1 MNRYGKRCVLYPRVS
16 TEMQVDGYS
25 LEGQKNMLTRFADR
39 EEMIVVDTYEDA
51 GKSGKSIEGRPAFQ
65 KMLRDIEDGLDIDYI
80 LVYKLSRFGRNAA
93 DILNSLELVQSYGV
107 NLICIEEGIDSSQT
121 SGKLLI
127 SVLSAVA
134 EIERENIIEQTM
146 NGRREK
152 ARQGG
157 WNGGFAPY
165 GYTLED
171 NKLMIEETEA
181 VAIRKIFELY
191 TSSEIGLGGIANQL
205 NLQGIRKIPRQNGT
219 LEDWT
224 GHFIKLIL
232 DNPVYCGKIAY
243 GRRTKEKVKGTKNDY
258 QMKRNDDY
266 ILTEGQ
272 HKGIVSEE
280 VWEKAHAK
288 RLRTGVKQPSKI
300 GRDRV
305 HLLSG
310 LLKCPVCGSPMYT
323 NKHAW
328 TNKDGTYKEIYY
340 YVCSRNRMVRGKH
353 CEYKAMLKKTDIE
366 PMVIEAIREIV
377 RNEEYAQ
384 AIKKRIG
391 VQIDTKA
398 VDKELEGYQAKLKEV
413 DLNKTRLEREIDSL
427 PADAKYRERKL
438 HDMTL
443 RLDSLY
449 DVIVE
454 LEEKIEDAKL
464 RRDAIKQQAIT
475 LENIYKIMVNFDCV
489 YNIINDEEKR
499 NVVTALIKEIEIY
512 RNDESEYP
520 LKRIGLNFPVFK
532 DGGEVTELLWD
543 KGNTVD
549 WVAQDMASYDW
560 NDANANGYTGY
571 ELEAGDYVITAR
583 SNSHDVKLSE
593 TYTVAAG
600 MNCTT
605 DYITGN
611 EIESL
616 FVDDFTSVNDSL
628 LSGMISRATGLTQ
641 PAPASKTD
649 REISDD
655 TLATLDGQYS
665 YRSYMDQGYEEW
677 FVNEDGI
684 PSTWTQAA
692 TRTEG
697 EKAPISIMDM
707 AGIDFSLKIEDGEVV
722 QGDDEGSQKWE
733 AFMNQLTWE
742 EMASLVNNGGG
753 VKAIDAVDVVGAGVN
768 ETPLQLSGGTL
779 WACPPILAA
788 TFNLDLAEEVGVMMG
803 NEALFKGCSYWQG
816 NAMNIHRS
824 PLSGRN
830 VEYYSQDGVHGG
842 KFAAAVVAGVTSK
855 GVTCHIKHMVL
866 NDQESYRDLNGGVS
880 TWATEQVIRE
890 IYAKPFEYALK
901 VGRSTGVMSS
911 FNRIGMVNSQLNLAM
926 HKLVR
931 NEWSNRAIFE
941 TDAWQGTYC
950 PLDLMVRQGDNQVLG
965 AGTTLPDI
973 GLEIGAWDADGN
985 CVRVSDGAEGTFL
998 SQTHYAAVRRSAQ
1011 EILWNYANSSAV
1023 HNGYIGFEP
1032 CVLEFDS
1039 YAAQSLP
1046 ISFGDVDIAT
1056 ITLADGAQLPEGFTM
1071 SDAGVVTSDGSLAEG
1086 EWTVDIKLN
1095 GIDGYITLGAQAV
1108 IRVVD
1113 ALHVSTT
1120 SLKVGEAANV
1130 TVDAPYYA
1138 YEGLV
1143 KVNPRFVSTVKHT
1156 DGTPVAQG
1164 EMEGF
1169 GGKTILPGTGDSVGG
1184 TLRIQNW
1191 YWKDA
1196 SQVQGNNYDG
1206 LGALAFADIEAT
1218 DARYLETADV
1228 EAGNYYQAYLYEFRV
1243 SDEDA
1248 AKLAEYGLTAE
1259 KVMAPVTAYQGITYD
1274 YNSALAITGTPTK
1287 AGEVEITV
1295 TLQIPLV
1302 RGFGSR
1308 FPNNVHVGSPTA
1320 TEVTRTFTLTI
1331 GE

>member
-454 LEEKIEDAKL
+454 LEEKIEDARL

-543 KGNTVD
+543 KGNTVEGVFIEFNRD
-549 WVAQDMASYDW
+549 SI
-560 NDANANGYTGY
+560 DAWLRDP
-571 ELEAGDYVITAR
+571 ELGA
-583 SNSHDVKLSE
+583 L
-593 TYTVAAG
+593 
-600 MNCTT
+600 
-605 DYITGN
+605 
-611 EIESL
+611 
-616 FVDDFTSVNDSL
+616 
-628 LSGMISRATGLTQ
+628 
-641 PAPASKTD
+641 
-649 REISDD
+649 
-655 TLATLDGQYS
+655 
-665 YRSYMDQGYEEW
+665 
-677 FVNEDGI
+677 
-684 PSTWTQAA
+684 
-692 TRTEG
+692 
-697 EKAPISIMDM
+697 
-707 AGIDFSLKIEDGEVV
+707 
-722 QGDDEGSQKWE
+722 SQKYAQCYKE
-733 AFMNQLTWE
+733 FCE
-742 EMASLVNNGGG
+742 
-753 VKAIDAVDVVGAGVN
+753 
-768 ETPLQLSGGTL
+768 
-779 WACPPILAA
+779 
-788 TFNLDLAEEVGVMMG
+788 
-803 NEALFKGCSYWQG
+803 
-816 NAMNIHRS
+816 
-824 PLSGRN
+824 
-830 VEYYSQDGVHGG
+830 
-842 KFAAAVVAGVTSK
+842 SK
-855 GVTCHIKHMVL
+855 
-866 NDQESYRDLNGGVS
+866 
-880 TWATEQVIRE
+880 
-890 IYAKPFEYALK
+890 
-901 VGRSTGVMSS
+901 
-911 FNRIGMVNSQLNLAM
+911 
-926 HKLVR
+926 
-931 NEWSNRAIFE
+931 
-941 TDAWQGTYC
+941 
-950 PLDLMVRQGDNQVLG
+950 
-965 AGTTLPDI
+965 
-973 GLEIGAWDADGN
+973 
-985 CVRVSDGAEGTFL
+985 
-998 SQTHYAAVRRSAQ
+998 
-1011 EILWNYANSSAV
+1011 
-1023 HNGYIGFEP
+1023 
-1032 CVLEFDS
+1032 
-1039 YAAQSLP
+1039 
-1046 ISFGDVDIAT
+1046 
-1056 ITLADGAQLPEGFTM
+1056 
-1071 SDAGVVTSDGSLAEG
+1071 
-1086 EWTVDIKLN
+1086 EWTV
-1095 GIDGYITLGAQAV
+1095 T
-1108 IRVVD
+1108 
-1113 ALHVSTT
+1113 
-1120 SLKVGEAANV
+1120 
-1130 TVDAPYYA
+1130 
-1138 YEGLV
+1138 
-1143 KVNPRFVSTVKHT
+1143 
-1156 DGTPVAQG
+1156 
-1164 EMEGF
+1164 
-1169 GGKTILPGTGDSVGG
+1169 
-1184 TLRIQNW
+1184 TLR
-1191 YWKDA
+1191 
-1196 SQVQGNNYDG
+1196 
-1206 LGALAFADIEAT
+1206 
-1218 DARYLETADV
+1218 DARYVLMHTFAHLLIKQMSMSSGYSSSAIRERIYFGDDMSGVLLYTGSADKEGSLGGLVELGNIDQLIVLMKDAFQEALVCTNDPECLNNVPAGNNSNGAACHSCCMISETACENGNRMLDRGLIVPIDGRENQSYFKTLV
-1228 EAGNYYQAYLYEFRV
+1228 EELCQL
-1243 SDEDA
+1243 
-1248 AKLAEYGLTAE
+1248 
-1259 KVMAPVTAYQGITYD
+1259 
-1274 YNSALAITGTPTK
+1274 
-1287 AGEVEITV
+1287 EV
-1295 TLQIPLV
+1295 
-1302 RGFGSR
+1302 
-1308 FPNNVHVGSPTA
+1308 
-1320 TEVTRTFTLTI
+1320 
-1331 GE
+1331 

>member
-454 LEEKIEDAKL
+454 LEEKIEDARL

-543 KGNTVD
+543 KGNTVETVDGMSIQKIDRMIELLREEKYQWKPARREYIPKKNGKKRPLGIPTWGDKLLQEVMREILEAYYEPQFSNHSHGFRPNRGCHTALQEIQIWKGTRWFIEGDISKYFDTIDHDVLLKILEKNIHDGRFLRLISNMLKAGYLDD
-549 WVAQDMASYDW
+549 WKFNQTISGAPQGGVISPLLANIYLNEFDQWIENTLIPQYTKGKRQKSNPAYNRMNAEISKARKNRNIQTAHKLEVERRNIPSVDPYDENYRRCRYVRYADDFLIGFTGSKADAEEIKAAMHNFLENELRLELSQEKTLITNASSQAAKFLGYEIKAQRA
-560 NDANANGYTGY
+560 NDYIDPKGRRGANGAIALLVPAKVIESKCQSFKRNGKVTHRNALLQDDDFSIVQQFQAEYRGLVQYYILAQNLSWFSTLYWVMETSLLKTLACKHRSSMKKQKKKYRTTTTSTSGKEVPCLQVVVPRPGKKPLVATWGGISLVRKRKAIIEDKPY
-571 ELEAGDYVITAR
+571 KVYGGRTELVKRLLADTCELCGSKENIEVHHIRKLA
-583 SNSHDVKLSE
+583 DVKNKGLLNSP
-593 TYTVAAG
+593 TWAQVMAAG
-600 MNCTT
+600 N
-605 DYITGN
+605 
-611 EIESL
+611 
-616 FVDDFTSVNDSL
+616 
-628 LSGMISRATGLTQ
+628 R
-641 PAPASKTD
+641 KTLVVC
-649 REISDD
+649 RECHVAIH
-655 TLATLDGQYS
+655 
-665 YRSYMDQGYEEW
+665 
-677 FVNEDGI
+677 
-684 PSTWTQAA
+684 
-692 TRTEG
+692 
-697 EKAPISIMDM
+697 
-707 AGIDFSLKIEDGEVV
+707 
-722 QGDDEGSQKWE
+722 
-733 AFMNQLTWE
+733 
-742 EMASLVNNGGG
+742 NGTIN
-753 VKAIDAVDVVGAGVN
+753 K
-768 ETPLQLSGGTL
+768 
-779 WACPPILAA
+779 
-788 TFNLDLAEEVGVMMG
+788 
-803 NEALFKGCSYWQG
+803 
-816 NAMNIHRS
+816 
-824 PLSGRN
+824 PLS
-830 VEYYSQDGVHGG
+830 
-842 KFAAAVVAGVTSK
+842 
-855 GVTCHIKHMVL
+855 
-866 NDQESYRDLNGGVS
+866 
-880 TWATEQVIRE
+880 
-890 IYAKPFEYALK
+890 
-901 VGRSTGVMSS
+901 
-911 FNRIGMVNSQLNLAM
+911 
-926 HKLVR
+926 
-931 NEWSNRAIFE
+931 
-941 TDAWQGTYC
+941 
-950 PLDLMVRQGDNQVLG
+950 
-965 AGTTLPDI
+965 
-973 GLEIGAWDADGN
+973 
-985 CVRVSDGAEGTFL
+985 
-998 SQTHYAAVRRSAQ
+998 
-1011 EILWNYANSSAV
+1011 
-1023 HNGYIGFEP
+1023 
-1032 CVLEFDS
+1032 
-1039 YAAQSLP
+1039 
-1046 ISFGDVDIAT
+1046 
-1056 ITLADGAQLPEGFTM
+1056 
-1071 SDAGVVTSDGSLAEG
+1071 
-1086 EWTVDIKLN
+1086 
-1095 GIDGYITLGAQAV
+1095 
-1108 IRVVD
+1108 
-1113 ALHVSTT
+1113 
-1120 SLKVGEAANV
+1120 
-1130 TVDAPYYA
+1130 
-1138 YEGLV
+1138 
-1143 KVNPRFVSTVKHT
+1143 
-1156 DGTPVAQG
+1156 
-1164 EMEGF
+1164 
-1169 GGKTILPGTGDSVGG
+1169 
-1184 TLRIQNW
+1184 
-1191 YWKDA
+1191 
-1196 SQVQGNNYDG
+1196 
-1206 LGALAFADIEAT
+1206 
-1218 DARYLETADV
+1218 
-1228 EAGNYYQAYLYEFRV
+1228 
-1243 SDEDA
+1243 
-1248 AKLAEYGLTAE
+1248 
-1259 KVMAPVTAYQGITYD
+1259 
-1274 YNSALAITGTPTK
+1274 
-1287 AGEVEITV
+1287 
-1295 TLQIPLV
+1295 
-1302 RGFGSR
+1302 
-1308 FPNNVHVGSPTA
+1308 
-1320 TEVTRTFTLTI
+1320 
-1331 GE
+1331 

>member
-384 AIKKRIG
+384 AIKKRIS

-454 LEEKIEDAKL
+454 LEEKIEDARL

-543 KGNTVD
+543 KGNTV
-549 WVAQDMASYDW
+549 
-560 NDANANGYTGY
+560 
-571 ELEAGDYVITAR
+571 EA
-583 SNSHDVKLSE
+583 
-593 TYTVAAG
+593 TVP
-600 MNCTT
+600 
-605 DYITGN
+605 
-611 EIESL
+611 
-616 FVDDFTSVNDSL
+616 FT
-628 LSGMISRATGLTQ
+628 
-641 PAPASKTD
+641 
-649 REISDD
+649 
-655 TLATLDGQYS
+655 
-665 YRSYMDQGYEEW
+665 
-677 FVNEDGI
+677 
-684 PSTWTQAA
+684 
-692 TRTEG
+692 
-697 EKAPISIMDM
+697 
-707 AGIDFSLKIEDGEVV
+707 
-722 QGDDEGSQKWE
+722 
-733 AFMNQLTWE
+733 
-742 EMASLVNNGGG
+742 
-753 VKAIDAVDVVGAGVN
+753 
-768 ETPLQLSGGTL
+768 
-779 WACPPILAA
+779 
-788 TFNLDLAEEVGVMMG
+788 
-803 NEALFKGCSYWQG
+803 
-816 NAMNIHRS
+816 HR
-824 PLSGRN
+824 
-830 VEYYSQDGVHGG
+830 
-842 KFAAAVVAGVTSK
+842 
-855 GVTCHIKHMVL
+855 
-866 NDQESYRDLNGGVS
+866 
-880 TWATEQVIRE
+880 
-890 IYAKPFEYALK
+890 
-901 VGRSTGVMSS
+901 
-911 FNRIGMVNSQLNLAM
+911 
-926 HKLVR
+926 
-931 NEWSNRAIFE
+931 
-941 TDAWQGTYC
+941 
-950 PLDLMVRQGDNQVLG
+950 
-965 AGTTLPDI
+965 I
-973 GLEIGAWDADGN
+973 GLEWCYLLGDFG
-985 CVRVSDGAEGTFL
+985 VRIEG
-998 SQTHYAAVRRSAQ
+998 R
-1011 EILWNYANSSAV
+1011 
-1023 HNGYIGFEP
+1023 
-1032 CVLEFDS
+1032 
-1039 YAAQSLP
+1039 
-1046 ISFGDVDIAT
+1046 
-1056 ITLADGAQLPEGFTM
+1056 
-1071 SDAGVVTSDGSLAEG
+1071 AGVVTAPVRELSFGDIVPQGLPFYGGNITYHLPVSIGANGAVVHIPHYRGALVAIEKDGKRLG
-1086 EWTVDIKLN
+1086 ETTFAPYDLEVGQADSIDLVLFGNRVNTFGAVHMVGEDDRFLN
-1095 GIDGYITLGAQAV
+1095 PGSWRTQDDGWSEEYVLQ
-1108 IRVVD
+1108 
-1113 ALHVSTT
+1113 
-1120 SLKVGEAANV
+1120 KVG
-1130 TVDAPYYA
+1130 
-1138 YEGLV
+1138 
-1143 KVNPRFVSTVKHT
+1143 
-1156 DGTPVAQG
+1156 
-1164 EMEGF
+1164 
-1169 GGKTILPGTGDSVGG
+1169 ILS
-1184 TLRIQNW
+1184 
-1191 YWKDA
+1191 
-1196 SQVQGNNYDG
+1196 
-1206 LGALAFADIEAT
+1206 
-1218 DARYLETADV
+1218 
-1228 EAGNYYQAYLYEFRV
+1228 
-1243 SDEDA
+1243 
-1248 AKLAEYGLTAE
+1248 
-1259 KVMAPVTAYQGITYD
+1259 APVIVLD
-1274 YNSALAITGTPTK
+1274 
-1287 AGEVEITV
+1287 
-1295 TLQIPLV
+1295 
-1302 RGFGSR
+1302 R
-1308 FPNNVHVGSPTA
+1308 
-1320 TEVTRTFTLTI
+1320 
-1331 GE
+1331 

>member
-391 VQIDTKA
+391 VQIDTKS

-454 LEEKIEDAKL
+454 LEEKIEDARL

-543 KGNTVD
+543 KGNTVEKRAVWRCTSRLD
-549 WVAQDMASYDW
+549 YGKRYCLHSPTLDEGPLQQAVLNAINSAMSDHGTLTAQLIDAMEQELAPIPSESMSLGDIDRAMEGLGQQF
-560 NDANANGYTGY
+560 NDLLREAADANNSDSYT
-571 ELEAGDYVITAR
+571 AQFQSISTAMAEFKR
-583 SNSHDVKLSE
+583 
-593 TYTVAAG
+593 
-600 MNCTT
+600 
-605 DYITGN
+605 
-611 EIESL
+611 
-616 FVDDFTSVNDSL
+616 
-628 LSGMISRATGLTQ
+628 R
-641 PAPASKTD
+641 
-649 REISDD
+649 
-655 TLATLDGQYS
+655 
-665 YRSYMDQGYEEW
+665 
-677 FVNEDGI
+677 
-684 PSTWTQAA
+684 
-692 TRTEG
+692 
-697 EKAPISIMDM
+697 KA
-707 AGIDFSLKIEDGEVV
+707 KILQIRQEQEQTNRRV
-722 QGDDEGSQKWE
+722 Q
-733 AFMNQLTWE
+733 
-742 EMASLVNNGGG
+742 
-753 VKAIDAVDVVGAGVN
+753 
-768 ETPLQLSGGTL
+768 
-779 WACPPILAA
+779 
-788 TFNLDLAEEVGVMMG
+788 
-803 NEALFKGCSYWQG
+803 
-816 NAMNIHRS
+816 
-824 PLSGRN
+824 
-830 VEYYSQDGVHGG
+830 
-842 KFAAAVVAGVTSK
+842 VVASVLKTASSELTEWDDNVVYQLLEKVTVLSRERTR
-855 GVTCHIKHMVL
+855 VTL
-866 NDQESYRDLNGGVS
+866 RD
-880 TWATEQVIRE
+880 
-890 IYAKPFEYALK
+890 
-901 VGRSTGVMSS
+901 
-911 FNRIGMVNSQLNLAM
+911 
-926 HKLVR
+926 
-931 NEWSNRAIFE
+931 
-941 TDAWQGTYC
+941 
-950 PLDLMVRQGDNQVLG
+950 
-965 AGTTLPDI
+965 
-973 GLEIGAWDADGN
+973 GLEI
-985 CVRVSDGAEGTFL
+985 E
-998 SQTHYAAVRRSAQ
+998 QTVEQPKRR
-1011 EILWNYANSSAV
+1011 
-1023 HNGYIGFEP
+1023 
-1032 CVLEFDS
+1032 
-1039 YAAQSLP
+1039 
-1046 ISFGDVDIAT
+1046 
-1056 ITLADGAQLPEGFTM
+1056 
-1071 SDAGVVTSDGSLAEG
+1071 
-1086 EWTVDIKLN
+1086 K
-1095 GIDGYITLGAQAV
+1095 
-1108 IRVVD
+1108 
-1113 ALHVSTT
+1113 
-1120 SLKVGEAANV
+1120 
-1130 TVDAPYYA
+1130 
-1138 YEGLV
+1138 
-1143 KVNPRFVSTVKHT
+1143 
-1156 DGTPVAQG
+1156 
-1164 EMEGF
+1164 
-1169 GGKTILPGTGDSVGG
+1169 
-1184 TLRIQNW
+1184 
-1191 YWKDA
+1191 
-1196 SQVQGNNYDG
+1196 
-1206 LGALAFADIEAT
+1206 FA
-1218 DARYLETADV
+1218 
-1228 EAGNYYQAYLYEFRV
+1228 
-1243 SDEDA
+1243 
-1248 AKLAEYGLTAE
+1248 
-1259 KVMAPVTAYQGITYD
+1259 
-1274 YNSALAITGTPTK
+1274 
-1287 AGEVEITV
+1287 
-1295 TLQIPLV
+1295 
-1302 RGFGSR
+1302 
-1308 FPNNVHVGSPTA
+1308 
-1320 TEVTRTFTLTI
+1320 
-1331 GE
+1331 